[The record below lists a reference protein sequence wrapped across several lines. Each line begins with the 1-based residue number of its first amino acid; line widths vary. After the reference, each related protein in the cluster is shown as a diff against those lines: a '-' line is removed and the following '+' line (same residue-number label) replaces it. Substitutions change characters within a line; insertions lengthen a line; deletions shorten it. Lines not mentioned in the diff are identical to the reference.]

1 MTVSVSF
8 ALAADDMKSATRDLM
23 RHSGMGRMSLAVGV
37 VIPVVMITLAV
48 LDSRNQGRLLSAIWP
63 WVIMFPALY
72 FGLLALTRRWAVRRV
87 LRDDAST
94 GGVQERQLDDR
105 GLTIVAPGLR
115 AEISWQIIKR
125 VLETRD
131 HFLVFQNRDCAYSLP
146 KRAFTQEAL
155 DSARQVFRANLGDR
169 AEVRET

>member
-1 MTVSVSF
+1 
-8 ALAADDMKSATRDLM
+8 
-23 RHSGMGRMSLAVGV
+23 
-37 VIPVVMITLAV
+37 
-48 LDSRNQGRLLSAIWP
+48 
-63 WVIMFPALY
+63 MFPALY

-105 GLTIVAPGLR
+105 GLTIVSPGLR